1 MMNEYVG
8 TALFLGI
15 GIVVT
20 YYQAK
25 WSEYDPDKDF

>member
-8 TALFLGI
+8 TLLFLGI

-25 WSEYDPDKDF
+25 LYEYDPDKDF

>member
-1 MMNEYVG
+1 MNEYVG
-8 TALFLGI
+8 TAVLLCL

-25 WSEYDPDKDF
+25 WFEYDPDKDF

>member
-8 TALFLGI
+8 TILLLALGV
-15 GIVVT
+15 VVT

-25 WSEYDPDKDF
+25 LYEYDPDKDF